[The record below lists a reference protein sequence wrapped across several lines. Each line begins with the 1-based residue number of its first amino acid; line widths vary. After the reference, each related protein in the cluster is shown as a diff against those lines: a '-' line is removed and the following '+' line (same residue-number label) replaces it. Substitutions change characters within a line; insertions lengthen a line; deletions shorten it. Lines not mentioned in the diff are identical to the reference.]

1 MIFRSMAI
9 ASLASLVLGG
19 CGGGPSAEETAAL
32 HALTTRVASL
42 EQRKERIEDVN
53 AIERLQAAYG
63 YYVDRALWDEVA
75 SLFADDGTIEIG
87 LDGVYVG
94 KARVREYLYAL
105 GGGRQ
110 GLVEGQLNEHLQVM
124 PVITL
129 ANDGSTA
136 KARWRAI
143 TLTGQ
148 LGRDAFWGEG
158 PYENEYVKDDGV
170 WKIKAVHWYQAL
182 YVPYEGGWQ
191 TKPDPTGAKFVSST
205 LPPDR
210 PPSVEY
216 KTWPDTYVPPFS
228 FPNPVGKYMAAEEA
242 AAARTSPSEST
253 LGSATNLEFAEPESI
268 DALAARAAA
277 LERDIAR
284 LEDVNAIKKLQR
296 VYGFYTDKQL
306 WSAAA
311 DLFSADGEI
320 EVGGRGVYAGR
331 DRIREFLLL
340 NGPETPQ
347 AKRLFDHM
355 QLQPVVHVAPDGLT
369 AKGRWH
375 VFAQEAVH
383 GEYANWGLGVLEN
396 EYVKEGGV
404 WKIRRHHFFT
414 TMYTPYEAG
423 WGKEAIP
430 NAGPSQAL
438 PPDRP
443 PTVAY
448 EAYPKAFVVP
458 FHYENPVTDSA
469 DDPAIGAVFDRRMP
483 TADWLAESLDTL
495 ERRVGLLEDVTQLER
510 LNSIY
515 GYYLA
520 HLQWDDLTGIFSPT
534 GTIEIAMRGVYAG
547 AASVRRNLNLYGQ
560 ATDDQFGLQHNHMQF
575 QPVITVAPDGQS
587 AQLRSRALSI
597 MGNWQRNSQWMGGV
611 YENEYVKED
620 GVWKIK
626 SDQVFNTYFV
636 PYTVGF
642 KDVQPRPPPGITAA
656 NPPDAPPTH
665 PFEMYPSAFLPPF
678 HYAHPVTGRNV
689 EWTPP
694 APAAPQ

>member
-1 MIFRSMAI
+1 MRKLHGAI
-9 ASLASLVLGG
+9 ALAVVALLG
-19 CGGGPSAEETAAL
+19 AAAWL
-32 HALTTRVASL
+32 GLPAAS
-42 EQRKERIEDVN
+42 Q
-53 AIERLQAAYG
+53 
-63 YYVDRALWDEVA
+63 
-75 SLFADDGTIEIG
+75 
-87 LDGVYVG
+87 
-94 KARVREYLYAL
+94 
-105 GGGRQ
+105 
-110 GLVEGQLNEHLQVM
+110 
-124 PVITL
+124 
-129 ANDGSTA
+129 
-136 KARWRAI
+136 
-143 TLTGQ
+143 
-148 LGRDAFWGEG
+148 
-158 PYENEYVKDDGV
+158 
-170 WKIKAVHWYQAL
+170 
-182 YVPYEGGWQ
+182 
-191 TKPDPTGAKFVSST
+191 
-205 LPPDR
+205 
-210 PPSVEY
+210 
-216 KTWPDTYVPPFS
+216 
-228 FPNPVGKYMAAEEA
+228 EA
-242 AAARTSPSEST
+242 A
-253 LGSATNLEFAEPESI
+253 SI

-296 VYGFYTDKQL
+296 IYGFYTDKQL

-320 EVGGRGVYAGR
+320 EVGGRGVYIGR
-331 DRIREFLLL
+331 DRIRAFLAL
-340 NGPETPQ
+340 NGPEGPQ
-347 AKRLFDHM
+347 PKRLFDQM
-355 QLQPVVHVAPDGLT
+355 QLQPIVHVAEEGLT

-383 GEYANWGLGVLEN
+383 GEFANWGLGVLEN

-423 WGKEAIP
+423 WAKQAIP
-430 NAGPSQAL
+430 NEGPSADL

-443 PTVAY
+443 PTIAY

-458 FHYENPVTDSA
+458 FHYENPVASA
-469 DDPAIGAVFDRRMP
+469 AANAGVEVVAAGATPESIGTML
-483 TADWLAESLDTL
+483 TAL
-495 ERRVGLLEDVTQLER
+495 ERRIGLLEDVVQLER
-510 LNSIY
+510 MNSIY

-587 AQLRSRALSI
+587 ARMRSRALSI
-597 MGNWQRNSQWMGGV
+597 MGQWERYSQWMGGV
-611 YENEYVKED
+611 YENTYVKED

-642 KDVQPRPPPGITAA
+642 KDVQPRPPPGITAS
-656 NPPDAPPTH
+656 NPPDAPPTL

-678 HYAHPVTGRNV
+678 HYAHPVTGQRV

-694 APAAPQ
+694 APAAAR